1 MTSETRQP
9 AAASAGT
16 GIKWFFVITLIYFII
31 KHITGTFSFS
41 GSLLLFSCYYALV
54 LISQTIINIENSKK
68 ICGSSQ
74 AVLWS
79 TFVNWVLL
87 FGGFLFLLMIFP
99 GWCTPFSNSI
109 GYALSVFAGSDGL
122 LREVINPNIMNFDVN
137 FDEKTKNDNSEN
149 IKQIK
154 KLTKLYLDD
163 PSYLINEIPLDL
175 RTDGEWIF
183 WNEDKH
189 DSIISDKKEIVTDIS
204 KSKSL
209 YNLLYI
215 KESTAQFIWYMLI
228 GILASL
234 TNFNY
239 ILTTDCIKSLEEIE
253 NENSN
258 YDDNEND
265 DTGE

>member
-1 MTSETRQP
+1 MSSETRQP

-31 KHITGTFSFS
+31 KHITGTFSFG
-41 GSLLLFSCYYALV
+41 GSLLLFSCYYVLV
-54 LISQTIINIENSKK
+54 LITQTIINIENSKK

-74 AVLWS
+74 AVLWY

-99 GWCTPFSNSI
+99 GWCVPFSNSI
-109 GYALSVFAGSDGL
+109 GYALSVFAGSDVL
-122 LREVINPNIMNFDVN
+122 LREVINPNIMNFN
-137 FDEKTKNDNSEN
+137 EATINESPPE
-149 IKQIK
+149 IK

-175 RTDGEWIF
+175 KTDGEWIF
-183 WNEDKH
+183 WNKEKR
-189 DSIISDKKEIVTDIS
+189 DSIINQEADPS

-258 YDDNEND
+258 YEDDNEDDNEDD